1 MKSRII
7 TSTNQLTMDSSTTNA
22 SMELIPGMD
31 MLLQYMKN
39 QDKKIKELKKEL
51 DEEKVASLKFYQEC
65 DEELKEEIK
74 KLKEANK
81 EMKESIDGDGWLK
94 QGYKTELSNSHKQ
107 QNRMVREITKLKE
120 ENKKLK
126 EKWENPNE
134 TEDGEIHGF

>member
-1 MKSRII
+1 MNPTLINGFEDVVDYIKQQGDRI
-7 TSTNQLTMDSSTTNA
+7 
-22 SMELIPGMD
+22 
-31 MLLQYMKN
+31 
-39 QDKKIKELKKEL
+39 KKL
-51 DEEKVASLKFYQEC
+51 EEEN
-65 DEELKEEIK
+65 K
-74 KLKEANK
+74 KLKE
-81 EMKESIDGDGWLK
+81 EIDGDGWLK